1 MKKTIVQL
9 LISLLLI
16 TNTWQN
22 VALAASLPVVSS
34 HHPMAI
40 IDSINNTDSATT
52 TYRYNDLDQLTSVQ
66 NPHDWSAREQTY
78 SQDGDLITAADGK
91 EYTFNGQDQLVEVK
105 LKNGKTIN
113 YQYYP
118 NGLRSDRIIKNG
130 EHVRFYY
137 DQSGHVLA
145 TENVTATEKIKHSFF
160 LSGLGKDMAT
170 VAEYNT
176 QNNQDSYYVHQN
188 GDTVMM
194 LAHAVGN
201 GVLKSGGLEVMGNQ
215 HYDAYGNP
223 KSLGDSYLAQAF
235 KFAHLENSN
244 QDKNVNNSNSL
255 NTNAANNFT
264 YKGEYQDVDSNIVY
278 LKARDY
284 DPASA
289 RFLSRDS
296 YDVWNHYS
304 YADSDPVNKIDP
316 SGHSAMHLYGILQFV
331 GSFMPV
337 IGEIEMGAD
346 LVQKISKATQEKGG
360 LSAGAITGI
369 VVGAVALIS
378 LISYGVYKKYLGSR
392 SLANSVVDVPR
403 PTNRHFQISSNRK
416 IYINLHLRQEENTF
430 TALAS
435 KLKGELDNMSNEELK
450 NMFKNNKQSLKFDF
464 NQYKNAFSSMGMAS
478 GRGMQRLT
486 FKYRFYEALRN
497 VLEDVS
503 VADPIDDIYEFLTDE
518 NQIDL
523 FANYYFEISNTNN
536 SDAMYQTARDFG
548 FFRE

>member
-16 TNTWQN
+16 TSTWQN
-22 VALAASLPVVSS
+22 VALAASLPVVKSDHS
-34 HHPMAI
+34 MVI
-40 IDSINNTDSATT
+40 INSINNTDSATT

-66 NPHDWSAREQTY
+66 NPHHWSSREQTY

-91 EYTFNGQDQLVEVK
+91 EYTFNGQDQLVQVK
-105 LKNGKTIN
+105 LKSGKTIN

-130 EHVRFYY
+130 EHIRFYY

-160 LSGLGKDMAT
+160 LSGVGKDMST

-176 QNNQDSYYVHQN
+176 HNNQDSYYVHQN

-194 LAHAVGN
+194 LARSVGN

-223 KSLGDSYLAQAF
+223 KALGDSYLAKAF
-235 KFAHLENSN
+235 KFAHLGNSN
-244 QDKNVNNSNSL
+244 QDDNSNKNSL

-304 YADSDPVNKIDP
+304 YADSDPVNKVDP
-316 SGHSAMHLYGILQFV
+316 SGHNTIVYSGLDLGVNIAGIILGVLGTIFSGGSNLVAMSAFMGAAASTTGFV
-331 GSFMPV
+331 GFFVKNKTFHKVSSF
-337 IGEIEMGAD
+337 IGYFAMLIDMMALSKGLYEGLKAYDLFNMGLRD
-346 LVQKISKATQEKGG
+346 KVKENMRTFRI
-360 LSAGAITGI
+360 
-369 VVGAVALIS
+369 
-378 LISYGVYKKYLGSR
+378 
-392 SLANSVVDVPR
+392 NVDED
-403 PTNRHFQISSNRK
+403 
-416 IYINLHLRQEENTF
+416 IYIINHRKAINLSRKKAFIKGMIKGRLAGETEGFKVLKKKLVESLDVENGGSIT
-430 TALAS
+430 
-435 KLKGELDNMSNEELK
+435 LKTTDLDYITLDKFKKDTLVYGHKSGES
-450 NMFKNNKQSLKFDF
+450 
-464 NQYKNAFSSMGMAS
+464 YHV
-478 GRGMQRLT
+478 T
-486 FKYRFYEALRN
+486 
-497 VLEDVS
+497 
-503 VADPIDDIYEFLTDE
+503 TDKE
-518 NQIDL
+518 
-523 FANYYFEISNTNN
+523 
-536 SDAMYQTARDFG
+536 
-548 FFRE
+548 